1 METREVKETEID
13 LTVIFE
19 ILRKYVVLIIAIA
32 VIFGAG
38 AYLGTDFFI
47 AKQYKAS
54 ATLIVNNKINA
65 STGGVNSNEVTA
77 AKDLAEV
84 YSLIIKSDS
93 VMQPVIDNM
102 ELDLTCEQLKSAITV
117 SSVNSTQIIEISL
130 KSTDPTFA
138 KKVLASIVKVAQPI
152 IVDKVEAGSV
162 KVIDDAKIANNGN
175 PVGPDAKRNAVLGAL
190 VGLVIILFIVIVKEL
205 FNTKFKSENDITNA
219 LGLPLIGT
227 IPMVDSKEFGR

>member
-19 ILRKYVVLIIAIA
+19 ILRKYIVLIIAIA
-32 VIFGAG
+32 LIFGAG
-38 AYLGTDFFI
+38 AYLGTDFLI

-54 ATLIVNNKINA
+54 ATLIVNNKVNT

-117 SSVNSTQIIEISL
+117 SSVNSTQIIEVSL

-175 PVGPDAKRNAVLGAL
+175 PVGPDAKRNSILGAL

-205 FNTKFKSENDITNA
+205 FNTKFKSENDITKV
-219 LGLPLIGT
+219 LELPLIGT